1 MIFDTNLIIKHIRKS
16 QNLPSRIIIPM
27 PVVGELKAFA
37 LKSDWG
43 IQKVLFMNNLFNLFP
58 LVEITE
64 ELTEIYAQTDAYSQG
79 RLQGNPLPLGVSAR
93 NMGKNDLW
101 IATTALYFDLE
112 LHTTDNDFD
121 HLINFGLKL
130 IKHLPS

>member
-1 MIFDTNLIIKHIRKS
+1 MVFDTNLLIKHIRKG
-16 QNLPSRIIIPM
+16 QNVAPRVIIPM

-37 LKSDWG
+37 IKSDWG
-43 IQKVLFMNNLFNLFP
+43 IQKVIFMNNLFNQFP

-64 ELTEIYAQTDAYSQG
+64 ELTDIYAQIDAYSQG
-79 RLQGNPLPLGVSAR
+79 KLKGNPLSLGLSAR

-101 IATTALYFDLE
+101 IATTALYFDME
-112 LHTTDNDFD
+112 LHTTDNDYD

-130 IKHLPS
+130 IKHNP

>member
-16 QNLPSRIIIPM
+16 GSLPSRVIIPM

-43 IQKVLFMNNLFNLFP
+43 IQKVLFMNNLFSLFP

-64 ELTEIYAQTDAYSQG
+64 ELTELYSQVDAYSQG
-79 RLQGNPLPLGVSAR
+79 KLRGNPLPLGVSSR
-93 NMGKNDLW
+93 NMGKNDIW
-101 IATTALYFDLE
+101 IGTTALYFDLE

-130 IKHLPS
+130 IKHQP

>member
-1 MIFDTNLIIKHIRKS
+1 MIFDTNLLIKHIRKS
-16 QNLPSRIIIPM
+16 ERLPSRVIIPM

-43 IQKVLFMNNLFNLFP
+43 VQKVLFMNSLFNLFP

-64 ELTEIYAQTDAYSQG
+64 ELTELYSKVDAYSQG
-79 RLQGNPLPLGVSAR
+79 KLRENSLPFGVSSR
-93 NMGKNDLW
+93 NMGKNDIW
-101 IATTALYFDLE
+101 IGTTALYFDLE

-130 IKHLPS
+130 IKHLP

>member
-1 MIFDTNLIIKHIRKS
+1 MIFDTNLLIKHIRKAES
-16 QNLPSRIIIPM
+16 LPSKLIIPI

-37 LKSDWG
+37 IKSDWG
-43 IQKVLFMNNLFNLFP
+43 IQKVMFMNNLFSLFP

-64 ELTEIYAQTDAYSQG
+64 ELTEVYAQVDAYSQG
-79 RLQGNPLPLGVSAR
+79 KLSGYPLPLGISAR

-101 IATTALYFDLE
+101 IASMAMYFDLE
-112 LHTTDNDFD
+112 LHTTDNDFN

-130 IKHLPS
+130 VKHLP

>member
-1 MIFDTNLIIKHIRKS
+1 MIFDTNLLIKHIRKS
-16 QNLPSRIIIPM
+16 ERLPSRVIIPM

-43 IQKVLFMNNLFNLFP
+43 VQKVLFMNSLFNLFP

-64 ELTEIYAQTDAYSQG
+64 ELTELYSKVDAYSQG
-79 RLQGNPLPLGVSAR
+79 KLRENSLPFGVSSR
-93 NMGKNDLW
+93 NMGKNDIW
-101 IATTALYFDLE
+101 IGTTALYFDLE

-121 HLINFGLKL
+121 HLINLGLKL
-130 IKHLPS
+130 IKHLP